1 MVCDEPVRPRQQ
13 TIQCDG
19 CFCWNHRVCNTGKY
33 ITRSLSGSCSIWK
46 RNDWQCAVSS
56 HPDSYADP
64 SSYLESG
71 ALELTFIDPEESH
84 PDAESTRIENP
95 EESQPYVESQYS
107 TDHEESSLHDPTP
120 AETSSS
126 FAVTYEIVENSSKR
140 GRPKLID
147 SQGYSYT
154 LQRRRGLVTDG
165 SVPSAPKSTHVG
177 PQLDSAATSSSAATM
192 STTTRLKWEH

>member
-1 MVCDEPVRPRQQ
+1 MC
-13 TIQCDG
+13 
-19 CFCWNHRVCNTGKY
+19 
-33 ITRSLSGSCSIWK
+33 
-46 RNDWQCAVSS
+46 S

-154 LQRRRGLVTDG
+154 LQRRRGLVTDWQCSFRPKVNPCRATVRQRGDQFQCDNHVHMQPPG
-165 SVPSAPKSTHVG
+165 SSGSIDGGQNQELHQSSTLVPAV
-177 PQLDSAATSSSAATM
+177 Q
-192 STTTRLKWEH
+192 EIY